1 MSKIHIDFFE
11 FDHLNKM
18 LKYSLILVGG
28 IITAN
33 GCGLKVVAASK
44 PKNFQSSS
52 NLVGRIHFPKS
63 KTSHPFNLLLA
74 DVFSI
79 CFRIASAL
87 S

>member
-33 GCGLKVVAASK
+33 GLVLAAWRHRSRK
-44 PKNFQSSS
+44 AFTQNKSSWKNTLCQ
-52 NLVGRIHFPKS
+52 
-63 KTSHPFNLLLA
+63 T
-74 DVFSI
+74 
-79 CFRIASAL
+79 
-87 S
+87 